1 MKKETRK
8 GQKRDKTRKR
18 TNRRKKKGRKEK
30 EKKIK
35 LAMRS
40 TFASRVRIVYESK
53 SVRISLQKHNKMTK
67 RISSRIP
74 IAIKSSAI
82 MENMSS

>member
-30 EKKIK
+30 EKIK

-67 RISSRIP
+67 RILSWIP